1 MVRMIGLKFVLGFL
15 NYCQETRKHKQKSKI
30 NQHIIL
36 ENNRKKKHIIE
47 NIKPTMG
54 HYLKHG

>member
-1 MVRMIGLKFVLGFL
+1 MIGLKFVLGFL
-15 NYCQETRKHKQKSKI
+15 NFCQKTRKHKQKSKI
-30 NQHIIL
+30 DQHIIL